1 MPYLSLAQLAR
12 VCLKEGGA
20 RGWRELEGVEGTHIL
35 VEGNGGKTDLGGGK
49 WREMVE

>member
-1 MPYLSLAQLAR
+1 MAEFVFY
-12 VCLKEGGA
+12 EGGA

-35 VEGNGGKTDLGGGK
+35 VEENGGKTDLGGGK